1 MHSMT
6 GINGYKSI
14 HVTNYDLQHV
24 FSCVSVS
31 HPLKTFNYTSSFSQ
45 SHHKLDQV
53 SKMHGSFVKNSSIVG
68 LKYFS
73 KSTLRLGAF
82 NNWFICQHAFIEIWS
97 TREVWRAQKMH
108 KSCLRHSQEQ
118 LWLLECSPNFPRG
131 FIPRNMKHTHPIQF
145 D

>member
-1 MHSMT
+1 MT

-24 FSCVSVS
+24 FSYVSVS
-31 HPLKTFNYTSSFSQ
+31 HLLKTFNYTSSFSQ
-45 SHHKLDQV
+45 SNHKLDQL

-82 NNWFICQHAFIEIWS
+82 VGS
-97 TREVWRAQKMH
+97 YVSMH
-108 KSCLRHSQEQ
+108 SLRYEAHGKFGEHKR
-118 LWLLECSPNFPRG
+118 CIRVA
-131 FIPRNMKHTHPIQF
+131 
-145 D
+145 

>member
-1 MHSMT
+1 MT

-14 HVTNYDLQHV
+14 HVTSYDLQHV

-45 SHHKLDQV
+45 SNHKLDQV

-82 NNWFICQHAFIEIWS
+82 NNWFICQCAFIEI
-97 TREVWRAQKMH
+97 
-108 KSCLRHSQEQ
+108 
-118 LWLLECSPNFPRG
+118 
-131 FIPRNMKHTHPIQF
+131 
-145 D
+145 